1 MAGWLLVEK
10 LPAEAEALLNTR
22 RVVEFRKI
30 PAGEVVRVLL
40 QEVPHI
46 DSEGGIK
53 VDKFILISYPM
64 DNCRSRGISPV

>member
-1 MAGWLLVEK
+1 MKK
-10 LPAEAEALLNTR
+10 LPAEDEALLNTM

-30 PAGEVVRVLL
+30 PAGEGVRALP

-46 DSEGGIK
+46 DIEGGIK

-64 DNCRSRGISPV
+64 DNCRSRGISPVKNRFNK